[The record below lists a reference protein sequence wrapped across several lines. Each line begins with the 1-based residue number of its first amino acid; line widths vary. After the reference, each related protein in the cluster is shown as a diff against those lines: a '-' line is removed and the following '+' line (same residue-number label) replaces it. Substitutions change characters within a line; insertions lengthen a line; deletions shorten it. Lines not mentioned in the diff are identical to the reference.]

1 MTSTTPTQPSHNM
14 RVYVDVPTPKD
25 PKQRLLIAELNRSLK
40 LTNNKQLVLNP
51 KEKNA
56 SAKVLQPS
64 KQVNQ
69 APKDKKRPREDE
81 KDAKDAP
88 KKRRQV
94 EQAQPLPVKQA
105 RVPLSADQQKT
116 ISVADPKVS
125 FLQQTKL
132 NIVDSKLVTDKPA
145 VGPIMVRHQPCGP
158 QRGWLRGFSFSIL
171 TSAIICRPRNHSR
184 KKWLPRNH
192 LNNRYGRALAWTFPE
207 PK

>member
-40 LTNNKQLVLNP
+40 LTSNKQLVLNS

-64 KQVNQ
+64 KQLNQ

-105 RVPLSADQQKT
+105 RVPLSADQEKS
-116 ISVADPKVS
+116 ISVADPK
-125 FLQQTKL
+125 
-132 NIVDSKLVTDKPA
+132 I
-145 VGPIMVRHQPCGP
+145 
-158 QRGWLRGFSFSIL
+158 SFSAADQIEHCGL
-171 TSAIICRPRNHSR
+171 QTRDRQACSRADHGTSP
-184 KKWLPRNH
+184 
-192 LNNRYGRALAWTFPE
+192 ALWAPTRMVAGFLFQHFDLRHNL
-207 PK
+207 